1 MKFDIEKLNKVFDNR
16 IRVGIMS
23 GLMVNE
29 TLSFKDLKEYLA
41 LTDGNLASHLKNL
54 EDSQYITVHKGFIGR
69 KTNTV
74 YSATEEGKIA
84 FKQHLSYLENL
95 IQKLK

>member
-74 YSATEEGKIA
+74 YRATEEGKIA
-84 FKQHLSYLENL
+84 FKQHLTYLENL